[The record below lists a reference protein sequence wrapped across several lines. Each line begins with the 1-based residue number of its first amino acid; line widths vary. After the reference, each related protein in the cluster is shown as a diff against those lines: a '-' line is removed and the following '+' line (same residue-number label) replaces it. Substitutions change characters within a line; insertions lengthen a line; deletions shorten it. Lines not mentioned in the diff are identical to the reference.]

1 MNLPFQITL
10 NSVLMILIG
19 LSLIAFGVWLITK
32 SGTRIHAAG
41 FLFTGFGNILF
52 GITNGFTNMTS
63 LGRKLYRIALITYI
77 IGIPVIIYFLY
88 QQMSS
93 I

>member
-1 MNLPFQITL
+1 MNLPFQITF

-19 LSLIAFGVWLITK
+19 LSLIVFGVWLITK
-32 SGTRIHAAG
+32 PSSRMYAAG

-52 GITNGFTNMTS
+52 GMTNGFTDMTPI
-63 LGRKLYRIALITYI
+63 GRKLYRIALITYI

-88 QQMSS
+88 LQMSS